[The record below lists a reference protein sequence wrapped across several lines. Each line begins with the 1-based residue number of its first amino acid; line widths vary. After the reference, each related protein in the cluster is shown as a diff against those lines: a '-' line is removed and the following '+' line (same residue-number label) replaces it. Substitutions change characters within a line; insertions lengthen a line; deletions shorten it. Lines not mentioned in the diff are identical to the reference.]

1 MPALRPPDAAVRRS
15 FLTAMDEF
23 RAEGR
28 GQASDDTMLGREIR
42 QFGGDWPDPDRFQA
56 YVSYLRGQ
64 AAEDAP
70 RPAGHVPSTTM
81 WWADGAE
88 YLGRLVVRHRLNQR
102 LLDRGGHIGYDV
114 RPSARRQGHATAML
128 AEALPVA
135 RSLGIGPALVTCD
148 QGNAGSRRVIEANG
162 GVLEDQRGREL
173 RFWVPTG

>member
-70 RPAGHVPSTTM
+70 RPAGHVPSTTL

-88 YLGRLVVRHRLNQR
+88 YLGRLAVRHRLNQR
-102 LLDRGGHIGYDV
+102 LLDRAGTSATTCGRPPGGRGTPPPCWPRHC
-114 RPSARRQGHATAML
+114 RWPARWASARPWSPVIRAT
-128 AEALPVA
+128 PA
-135 RSLGIGPALVTCD
+135 R
-148 QGNAGSRRVIEANG
+148 AG
-162 GVLEDQRGREL
+162 
-173 RFWVPTG
+173 

>member
-1 MPALRPPDAAVRRS
+1 MPALRPPDAAVRHS

-56 YVSYLRGQ
+56 YLSYLRGQ

-70 RPAGHVPSTTM
+70 RPAGYVPLTSL
-81 WWADGAE
+81 WWAEGAE
-88 YLGRLVVRHRLNQR
+88 YLGRLAIRHRLNQR

-128 AEALPVA
+128 AAALPVA

-148 QGNAGSRRVIEANG
+148 HGNAGSRRVIEANG

-173 RFWVPTG
+173 RFWVPT